1 MTDKAKKL
9 RREYQREWQRSHPE
23 AVKLYNERYWERRA
37 AELEDDPGEVEDDPA
52 ELGGSLH
59 GSAASDSDGAGPAD
73 ASRPDGVEASHPD
86 EDEAGPG
93 GDGIGVFRIDLDTI
107 PGLDL
112 NGLDYDPS
120 DLGGLEDDDGGEEA
134 GGDGKGC

>member
-23 AVKLYNERYWERRA
+23 SVKMYNERYWERRA

-59 GSAASDSDGAGPAD
+59 GSAASGEAGPVD
-73 ASRPDGVEASHPD
+73 APHPDGVEVSHPD

-93 GDGIGVFRIDLDTI
+93 GDGLDVFKVDLDTI

-120 DLGGLEDDDGGEEA
+120 DLGGLEDDDGGEA
-134 GGDGKGC
+134 GSNGEGR

>member
-1 MTDKAKKL
+1 MTDRARKL

-23 AVKLYNERYWERRA
+23 SVKIYNERYWERRA

-59 GSAASDSDGAGPAD
+59 GSAASGPGGAGPVD
-73 ASRPDGVEASHPD
+73 ASRPD

-93 GDGIGVFRIDLDTI
+93 GDGLDVFKVDLDTI

-120 DLGGLEDDDGGEEA
+120 DLGDLEEA
-134 GGDGKGC
+134 GGDGENL